1 MLFRNH
7 TTSIGLGRARFP
19 FGESLALISGEGLRR
34 ARAIRRAIRKAR
46 RVSAATR
53 VCCGA
58 APVTR
63 RGNGVQ
69 QHRQRHEL
77 QLQTDA
83 GEVGHPERIEV
94 GQ

>member
-1 MLFRNH
+1 MAH
-7 TTSIGLGRARFP
+7 YTSIGLGRARFP
-19 FGESLALISGEGLRR
+19 FGESLALISGEGLHR
-34 ARAIRRAIRKAR
+34 ARAIRRAR

-53 VCCGA
+53 VRCGA